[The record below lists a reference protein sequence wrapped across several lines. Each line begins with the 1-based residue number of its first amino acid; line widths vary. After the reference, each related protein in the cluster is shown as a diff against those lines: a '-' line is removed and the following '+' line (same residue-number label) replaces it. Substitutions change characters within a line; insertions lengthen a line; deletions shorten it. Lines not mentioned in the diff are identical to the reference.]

1 MYLKNGGL
9 DNAEYM
15 TGRKLL
21 KVNFEDEIP
30 SNILPDKDI
39 VIGDKAEKVLQEI
52 GLNKESSEMADF
64 MSGVK
69 TFYKELLLKAIKYFK
84 PSLQSR
90 TLQYLDV
97 LNPSNLLVFN
107 LEKTQKRFR
116 YLATKWTN
124 IVPLGK
130 SWELDM
136 EVALMKCQKG
146 LQDMADSKVKTCRVF
161 LQTVRMQGFQW

>member
-1 MYLKNGGL
+1 MS
-9 DNAEYM
+9 
-15 TGRKLL
+15 
-21 KVNFEDEIP
+21 FEDENS
-30 SNILPDKDI
+30 SNILPYKDM
-39 VIGDKAEKVLQEI
+39 VFGDKAEKVLQEI

-130 SWELDM
+130 SRKLDS
-136 EVALMKCQKG
+136 E
-146 LQDMADSKVKTCRVF
+146 
-161 LQTVRMQGFQW
+161 